1 MERLPPVM
9 LWAWERRED
18 LSFIDPGAV
27 GVAVLAGTVYLYGGE
42 VAARPRFQ
50 PLIVPA
56 GTLLLAVVRIQANHA
71 RPPSLSPDQ
80 RAAAVRAIDH
90 LARRRFAGLQI
101 DFDATRSQRGF
112 YRDLLFDL
120 RRSLPRSL
128 PLSIT
133 AIASWCTYDDWL
145 ATLPID
151 EAVPM
156 LFRMGPDSD
165 RVREFFA
172 HGGDCRASV
181 ARRSLGIASD
191 EKLVNLP
198 LGRRVYIFSS
208 HAWSRQQELTAIEG
222 MKPWR

>member
-1 MERLPPVM
+1 M

-18 LSFIDPGAV
+18 LSFIDPDAV
-27 GVAVLAGTVYLYGGE
+27 GVAVLAGTVFLRDSE
-42 VAARPRFQ
+42 VMARPRFQ

-56 GTLLLAVVRIQANHA
+56 GTWLLAVVRIQANHA
-71 RPPSLSPDQ
+71 HAPSLSQDQ
-80 RAAAVRAIDH
+80 RAPAVHAIER
-90 LARRRFAGLQI
+90 LARGKFAGLQI
-101 DFDATRSQRGF
+101 DFDATSSQRRF

-120 RRSLPRSL
+120 RRDLPRSL

-156 LFRMGPDSD
+156 LFRMGPDGE
-165 RVREFFA
+165 RVRDYLA

-181 ARRSLGIASD
+181 ARRSVGIATD
-191 EKLVNLP
+191 ETLVNLP
-198 LGRRVYIFSS
+198 SGRRVYIFSP
-208 HAWSRQQELTAIEG
+208 HAWSRRQELSALEG
-222 MKPWR
+222 VKPWR